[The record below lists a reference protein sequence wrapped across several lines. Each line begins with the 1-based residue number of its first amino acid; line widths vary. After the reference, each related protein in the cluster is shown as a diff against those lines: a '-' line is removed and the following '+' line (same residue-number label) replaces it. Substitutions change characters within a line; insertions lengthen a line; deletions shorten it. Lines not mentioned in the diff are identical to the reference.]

1 MTTRDDDDR
10 ELEAFLAG
18 EDALSALLRQTPQ
31 PAPPPELD
39 ARILAQARI
48 ALAQPPAAANDP
60 VPRPWLQRAR
70 MPLGLAATVVLGLSL
85 TLRWNGWHD
94 EPPAGVLADSVPLAP
109 APAAAPA
116 RQDVPAPDA
125 APARTQDGA
134 PAEAPAPMRAPASAR
149 RPRTMDGMPAKPAPE
164 AVQPAPPPPPPPSAP
179 AAPAVMPAPA
189 PAASAKA
196 DADAPYARAPGNAL
210 RAPAPAPV
218 AVAPAPQAP
227 PPASNA
233 VEVSGSRIGRAH
245 VLADAA
251 HDDPRAQQWL
261 DLIAGLLDRR
271 LDGDARDAWQQFRRD
286 YPDYPVPAALQAR
299 IDALPPAR

>member
-18 EDALSALLRQTPQ
+18 EDALSTLLRQTPQ

-39 ARILAQARI
+39 ARILAQART

-85 TLRWNGWHD
+85 TLRWDGWQD
-94 EPPAGVLADSVPLAP
+94 EQPAAVLADSVPA

-116 RQDVPAPDA
+116 RQDVPASDA
-125 APARTQDGA
+125 AAARTQDGA
-134 PAEAPAPMRAPASAR
+134 PAEAPAPMPAPASAR
-149 RPRTMDGMPAKPAPE
+149 RPRTVDGMPAKPALE
-164 AVQPAPPPPPPPSAP
+164 AVQPAPPAPPPPPAP

-218 AVAPAPQAP
+218 VVAPAPQAP
-227 PPASNA
+227 PPVSNE
-233 VEVSGSRIGRAH
+233 VEVSRSRIGRAQA
-245 VLADAA
+245 LAHAA
-251 HDDPRAQQWL
+251 NDDPRAQQWL

-286 YPDYPVPAALQAR
+286 YPDYPVPASLQAR